1 MNNNIVLDVRNLTK
15 KYGDRTVVS
24 NVSFQIK
31 TGQIFGFLGANGAG
45 KSTTIKM
52 ICGLTSISG
61 GDIYIMGKSIKNS
74 FETAIA
80 NVGGVIE
87 TPTLYSYMS
96 GLNNLKFFASL
107 YPNVS
112 NDRILEVAELVG
124 LSSRIKDKVSSYSL
138 GMKQRLGIA
147 QALLHNP
154 KLLILDEPTNGLD
167 ANGIKE
173 MRILRKKLAKNY
185 GISILISSH
194 ILSEM
199 ENLCDTI
206 AIINKGVIIEFKTM
220 DEIKRSIAKDGSTFI
235 RVNAPNYAGQLI
247 QDYLEK
253 KVGICNDKVL
263 FNANDQQL
271 AEIIIL
277 LTKNKIAV
285 YGAGDVDYSL
295 EDVFL
300 NVLGKVNKDTAIA

>member
-1 MNNNIVLDVRNLTK
+1 MNNNLVLDIKNLTK

-24 NVSFQIK
+24 NVSFQIQA
-31 TGQIFGFLGANGAG
+31 GQIFGFLGANGAG

-52 ICGLTSISG
+52 ICGLTSITSG
-61 GDIYIMGKSIKNS
+61 DVYILGKSIKNS
-74 FETAIA
+74 FETAIN

-107 YPNVS
+107 YP
-112 NDRILEVAELVG
+112 EVTNEKIMEVVELVG
-124 LSSRIKDKVSSYSL
+124 LSGRIKDKVSSYSL

-147 QALLHNP
+147 QALLHSP

-173 MRILRKKLAKNY
+173 MRMLLKQLAKTR

-206 AIINKGVIIEFKTM
+206 AIINKGTIVEFKSM
-220 DEIKRSIAKDGSTFI
+220 DEIKHSIAKDGSSFI
-235 RVNAPNYAGQLI
+235 RVNTPNYAGQLI
-247 QDYLEK
+247 QNFLQK
-253 KVGICNDKVL
+253 KVVLCNDKVI
-263 FNANDQQL
+263 FNASDSQL
-271 AEIIIL
+271 SEIIL
-277 LTKNKIAV
+277 LLTQNKIAI

-300 NVLGKVNKDTAIA
+300 NVLNKVNKNTSIA

>member
-1 MNNNIVLDVRNLTK
+1 MNDNIVLDVRNLTK

-24 NVSFQIK
+24 NVSFQIR

-61 GDIYIMGKSIKNS
+61 GDIYIMGKSVKNN
-74 FETAIA
+74 FENAIA

-107 YPNVS
+107 YS
-112 NDRILEVAELVG
+112 NISDDRILEVAELVG

-154 KLLILDEPTNGLD
+154 RLLILDEPTNGLD

-173 MRILRKKLAKNY
+173 MRILLKKLAKNY
-185 GISILISSH
+185 GIAILISSH

-220 DEIKRSIAKDGSTFI
+220 DEIKHSIKKDGSTFI

-247 QDYLEK
+247 QDYLEE

-300 NVLGKVNKDTAIA
+300 NVLGKVNNDTAIA